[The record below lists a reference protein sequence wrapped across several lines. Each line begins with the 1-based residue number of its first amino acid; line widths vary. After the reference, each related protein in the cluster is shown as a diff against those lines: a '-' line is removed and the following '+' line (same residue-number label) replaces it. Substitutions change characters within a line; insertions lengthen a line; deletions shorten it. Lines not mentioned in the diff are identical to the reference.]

1 MPAPD
6 GPVSRLLRYRE
17 LIAAIAG
24 AATSFA
30 FAPYGFHFLAW
41 LGPAVLF
48 LLWEYASPRDAA
60 RTGFWFGAALFGAGT
75 WWIYTAIH
83 DFGEAPAW
91 LAIFLVAALLAIKGA
106 YYALLGY
113 IVLRIAPDPSPAR
126 SLLLVP
132 AGWTLMEWLRGWL
145 FTGFPWLQLG
155 YSQSDSPLAA
165 LTTIGG
171 IHLVT
176 FATVVS
182 WRERSSCCSI
192 TRAARASSPIA
203 LAAVLWGGGW
213 LLTGH
218 EWTRPSAKPI
228 DVALLQGAIP
238 QDEKWL
244 VENRAATLE
253 KYRELNRE
261 ALGARIIVWPES
273 AVPVLAHEAEVYLAA
288 IRQESAARGSDVM
301 IGLLRFDFETAEIR
315 NGLYSMSGAGDG
327 WYFKRRLVPFGEF
340 FPVPEAVRKW
350 MRLHSLP
357 YYDMTPGA
365 EEQPPLSAGGERLAA
380 TICYEDAY
388 GADQLAAASAFDA
401 ARQRHEQRLVRRFIG
416 APPAAADG
424 ALPRARGGPLAHA
437 RDEQWHHRRDR
448 PRRQC
453 HRAHSAV
460 QGRRPQVEGRAAHG
474 THALRPHRQL
484 ADPLC
489 RLLAADRL
497 RRRST
502 EIASRP
508 RNRAVGRVFSGSC
521 ARQVDGDASR
531 SLQGRIHGGP
541 ENARPLRGLGILPS
555 SMKERYEPTEIEPAV
570 QAEWDAAGSFAASED
585 AARPKYY
592 CLCMFP
598 YPSGRLHMG
607 HVRNYTIGDVLARYM
622 RMQGFNVLQPMGWDA
637 FGLPAENAAIEN
649 GVPPARWTR
658 DNIAHM
664 KGQLKSLGFGID
676 WSRELA
682 TCDAD
687 YYRWNQWLFLRML
700 ERGIA
705 YKTTGVVNWDPV
717 DQTVLANEQV
727 IDGRGWRTGALV
739 EKREIPM
746 YYLRITQYAEELL
759 AALDRLPDWPDR
771 VRAMQANWIGRSE
784 GVNLAFP
791 YDIDGRRGELKV
803 FTTRAD
809 TDHGRHLRRR
819 RRGAPARGARGAEG
833 RQECARSSTSA
844 GAAASW
850 KPTSRPWK
858 RKASRPGSPCATR

>member
-83 DFGEAPAW
+83 DFGDAPVW

-176 FATVVS
+176 FATAFIAGTLIVLFHHAGRARVV
-182 WRERSSCCSI
+182 
-192 TRAARASSPIA
+192 AVA

-218 EWTRPSAKPI
+218 EWTKPSAKPI

-244 VENRAATLE
+244 VENRAATLD
-253 KYRELNRE
+253 KYRELNRQ

-388 GADQLAAASAFDA
+388 GADQLA
-401 ARQRHEQRLVRRFIG
+401 V
-416 APPAAADG
+416 
-424 ALPRARGGPLAHA
+424 LPRSTLLVNVTNNAWFGDSSAPHQQLQMARFRAMEAGRWLMRATSNGITAVIGPDGKVTARIPQFEVGVLKSRVEPRTGLTPYARTGNWPILSLAF
-437 RDEQWHHRRDR
+437 
-448 PRRQC
+448 
-453 HRAHSAV
+453 
-460 QGRRPQVEGRAAHG
+460 
-474 THALRPHRQL
+474 
-484 ADPLC
+484 
-489 RLLAADRL
+489 LLL
-497 RRRST
+497 
-502 EIASRP
+502 I
-508 RNRAVGRVFSGSC
+508 
-521 ARQVDGDASR
+521 
-531 SLQGRIHGGP
+531 
-541 ENARPLRGLGILPS
+541 
-555 SMKERYEPTEIEPAV
+555 
-570 QAEWDAAGSFAASED
+570 
-585 AARPKYY
+585 
-592 CLCMFP
+592 
-598 YPSGRLHMG
+598 
-607 HVRNYTIGDVLARYM
+607 
-622 RMQGFNVLQPMGWDA
+622 A
-637 FGLPAENAAIEN
+637 FG
-649 GVPPARWTR
+649 VAR
-658 DNIAHM
+658 I
-664 KGQLKSLGFGID
+664 
-676 WSRELA
+676 RE
-682 TCDAD
+682 
-687 YYRWNQWLFLRML
+687 
-700 ERGIA
+700 
-705 YKTTGVVNWDPV
+705 
-717 DQTVLANEQV
+717 
-727 IDGRGWRTGALV
+727 
-739 EKREIPM
+739 
-746 YYLRITQYAEELL
+746 
-759 AALDRLPDWPDR
+759 
-771 VRAMQANWIGRSE
+771 
-784 GVNLAFP
+784 
-791 YDIDGRRGELKV
+791 
-803 FTTRAD
+803 
-809 TDHGRHLRRR
+809 RHS
-819 RRGAPARGARGAEG
+819 
-833 RQECARSSTSA
+833 Q
-844 GAAASW
+844 
-850 KPTSRPWK
+850 
-858 RKASRPGSPCATR
+858 